1 MQVRQISTWRTAA
14 TGAALALTTAVAGAA
29 TTQVA
34 QVTALPKAEN
44 AVQTSAGRTFVS
56 TNGALFEIKTT
67 GGIKSAVKVP
77 TQFSKAST
85 TACFFTGL
93 TEYANTLYAT
103 CAENT
108 LMPSAPKHLL
118 AMDLASSAATMTE
131 IAALHDKGFPNGLAS
146 DGAGHLY
153 YANTTLLSAG
163 AVWRITLSGR
173 FAVAEEKEFH
183 KFPFCTAN
191 GLKFHNKQLYIG
203 ANPPTFVGLSQV
215 LRYDVSATGLSNKTV
230 IFDSWNVIDDFELV
244 KGGIVAAEYLAGK
257 VTHVSET
264 GQVLNAAKGF
274 SSPSS
279 AHLVWDAQTAQRQ
292 LLVTEAGGNRATWLS
307 TDWGLA
313 PR

>member
-1 MQVRQISTWRTAA
+1 MHVGQIQNWRSAVL
-14 TGAALALTTAVAGAA
+14 GSALTLATVVAGAA

-44 AVQTSAGRTFVS
+44 ALQTTSGRTFVS
-56 TNGALFEIKTT
+56 TNGALFEITT
-67 GGIKSAVKVP
+67 ASGIKTAVKVP
-77 TQFSKAST
+77 TQFSNAST
-85 TACFFTGL
+85 TTCFFTGL
-93 TEYANTLYAT
+93 TEYANTLYAN

-118 AMDLASSAATMTE
+118 AMDLSSSTAKLTE
-131 IAALHDKGFPNGLAS
+131 IAALHDTGFPNGLAS

-191 GLKFHNKQLYIG
+191 GLKFHNNRLYIG

-215 LRYDVSATGLSNKTV
+215 LRYDVNATGLSNKAV
-230 IFDSWNVIDDFELV
+230 IYESWNVIDDFELV
-244 KGGIVAAEYLAGK
+244 NGGIVAAEYLAGK
-257 VTHVSET
+257 VSHVSET
-264 GQVLNAAKGF
+264 GQVLHTATGF

-279 AHLVWDAQTAQRQ
+279 AHMVWDAQSAQRQ
-292 LLVTEAGGNRATWLS
+292 LLVTESGGNRATWLS
-307 TDWGLA
+307 TDWGVS